1 MITNW
6 IILIISSIALIA
18 VGYWSQLKIK
28 EGASE
33 GFLLGAKSIG
43 AFVGAG
49 TLMATGYSGWGFIG
63 SPGTTYAYG
72 AIEIFANF
80 FFAPAITFGT
90 LFFAGFM
97 RNRAEESGGFTV
109 PEYIAK
115 THHGSDKQKRIV
127 HGFGGIATFVFLSV
141 YIIGQI
147 RAIGLVGSQWLGI
160 SEHTASIILMIVII
174 IFTVQGGLLAVAIT
188 DTIMC
193 IGMLIASVI
202 VYLTIVKDI
211 PMLEL
216 IQKVGEI
223 KPEFINPETSVPYGN
238 AKYSVFLVF
247 IYAFLFTTTLPYMSV
262 RFLSFKKNVNIPLM
276 SLYMA
281 PMGIILSL
289 VPIAGLYMFY
299 KNPNLQNPD
308 SAMPVFLTTYIHPAI
323 GGMIIL
329 FILFA
334 MLSTISSVLQALASS
349 LSHDLVV
356 SITNK
361 PEKSSPMTNR
371 LGVIFTGILG
381 LILTYLAPQ
390 GMLNKIAYIGT
401 GGLIAMFVGPIM
413 MRTIV
418 KANITSALLS
428 MIVGLAASTIFIL
441 KLNIGWVEAPIFAG
455 LIGSGVYIIYGFLAN
470 GMKRVPEEEKIK
482 DSENNIQNNNK
493 KIEEAE
499 DTI

>member
-1 MITNW
+1 
-6 IILIISSIALIA
+6 
-18 VGYWSQLKIK
+18 
-28 EGASE
+28 
-33 GFLLGAKSIG
+33 
-43 AFVGAG
+43 
-49 TLMATGYSGWGFIG
+49 
-63 SPGTTYAYG
+63 
-72 AIEIFANF
+72 
-80 FFAPAITFGT
+80 
-90 LFFAGFM
+90 
-97 RNRAEESGGFTV
+97 
-109 PEYIAK
+109 
-115 THHGSDKQKRIV
+115 
-127 HGFGGIATFVFLSV
+127 
-141 YIIGQI
+141 
-147 RAIGLVGSQWLGI
+147 
-160 SEHTASIILMIVII
+160 
-174 IFTVQGGLLAVAIT
+174 
-188 DTIMC
+188 
-193 IGMLIASVI
+193 
-202 VYLTIVKDI
+202 
-211 PMLEL
+211 
-216 IQKVGEI
+216 
-223 KPEFINPETSVPYGN
+223 
-238 AKYSVFLVF
+238 
-247 IYAFLFTTTLPYMSV
+247 
-262 RFLSFKKNVNIPLM
+262 
-276 SLYMA
+276 
-281 PMGIILSL
+281 
-289 VPIAGLYMFY
+289 MFY

-371 LGVIFTGILG
+371 LGVIFTGIWG
-381 LILTYLAPQ
+381 LLLTYLAPQ

-428 MIVGLAASTIFIL
+428 MIVGLIASTIFIL